1 MTSNDNPVDFSVG
14 QRIRF
19 KRWQLGVSQT
29 ALGDYIGVRF
39 QQIQKYETGT
49 NRISASRLWDV
60 SKLLQEDVAY
70 FFQDL
75 HSERGDP
82 PESDVLHH
90 CRSKETAEL
99 MQYLKAMTP
108 DRYEM
113 FRLLVREMAAG
124 EAAPFASETP
134 LAVNGR

>member
-1 MTSNDNPVDFSVG
+1 MTVKDNPVDFSVG

-29 ALGDYIGVRF
+29 TLGEFIGVRF

-60 SKLLQEDVAY
+60 SKLLQEDVGY

-75 HSERGDP
+75 HSEKREP
-82 PESDVLHH
+82 PDSDLLR
-90 CRSKETAEL
+90 CCGLKETAEL
-99 MQYLKAMTP
+99 MQCLTAMSP
-108 DRYEM
+108 DRREM

-124 EAAPFASETP
+124 GGALSVSAIPLVAS
-134 LAVNGR
+134 GR